1 MKTLLGLVVDK
12 SGSMGSVAKTAEN
25 GVNDFLQSQRNE
37 MKTKDTSHLIF
48 KEFSSSH
55 YTVYNGDL
63 RKCDLTYKLRVDGY
77 TALNDAI
84 LFLINDMQA
93 TIDKTQ
99 LRYRPKLKICTIVT
113 DGGENSSHSSL
124 SDVKRHIAAK
134 KADGWEFVFLCSDAA
149 ASVYGQTLGIQNVAE
164 YDVQKFEQTY
174 AATNSLV
181 SRMVSDSREGKE
193 VRNSFTAKE
202 LNSIK

>member
-1 MKTLLGLVVDK
+1 MKTLLGLTVDK
-12 SGSMGSVAKTAEN
+12 SGSMGSSKVTAEKGIN
-25 GVNDFLQSQRNE
+25 EFLKSQQTE
-37 MKTKDTSHLIF
+37 MKSKDTTHLIL
-48 KEFSSSH
+48 KEFSDSH
-55 YTVYNGDL
+55 HLVYNGDL
-63 RKCDLTYKLRVDGY
+63 KKYGCDYVLRPNGY

-84 LFLINDMQA
+84 VFLINDVQA

-99 LRYRPKLKICTIVT
+99 VRYQPKLKICCIVT
-113 DGGENSSHSSL
+113 DGGENHSRSSISEARN
-124 SDVKRHIAAK
+124 KIAAK
-134 KADGWEFVFLCSDAA
+134 KAEGWQFIFLCSDAA
-149 ASVYGQTLGIQNVAE
+149 AKMYGESIGIQNVAE
-164 YDVQKFEQTY
+164 YSVQKFEQTY